1 MRKLFCSVALVILMA
16 SVTRAGGGDAYVVF
30 WFDTEDYITPE
41 ADDAALRL
49 ARILSERGIH
59 GTFKLTGEK
68 ARVLE
73 KRGRKDVIA
82 ALRRHDIG
90 YHTDFHSVQPAPAVY
105 LERLGWDE
113 GAEEFYRREAAGARD
128 LARIL
133 GRPLSSYGQPGNSW
147 APQTYPALKRMG
159 IAMYLDSGRNVGLD
173 DDMFWYCGVLNFFN
187 LGKKQTRLRLGE
199 NPEENLARAKTD
211 FDAVLEQIRAMPGP
225 GTVISV
231 IYHPWEF
238 VEKKAWDAVNF
249 SYGAWPP
256 REKWQ
261 PAPLK
266 SREESERDYQA
277 FARYVDFI
285 KSRPGVKFATGT
297 DLVALYPDHARQRA
311 FTRQQVLEMARQA
324 RQEVSFWK
332 APGGDVAL
340 SAAEV
345 FSLLL
350 QAHELP
356 IRIPSEPRPSG
367 SGPRPPELPLASAR
381 GSVGATGPAQARF
394 RAESWLGPRHR
405 GRTTRQRELE
415 RWEIRE
421 AAAATLA
428 YARHTGH
435 LPGEVWVGAE
445 SLAPEDFMATL
456 AQALLEPERGAFP
469 LATAVFAPARYVA
482 QDAENLW
489 GWLIH
494 PKGLRAPNLME
505 LARLQSWTL
514 KPAILK
520 PEGKKK

>member
-1 MRKLFCSVALVILMA
+1 MRRLWWLAFLILMA
-16 SVTRAGGGDAYVVF
+16 AVAPAGGGDAYVVF

-41 ADDAALRL
+41 SDDAALRL
-49 ARILSERGIH
+49 ARILSERGIR

-90 YHTDFHSVQPAPAVY
+90 YHTDFHSVPPAPAVY

-113 GAEEFYRREAAGARD
+113 GVEEFYRRETAGARD
-128 LARIL
+128 VARIL

-147 APQTYPALKRMG
+147 APQTYPAIKRMG
-159 IAMYLDSGRNVGLD
+159 IAVYLDSGRHVGLN

-187 LGKKQTRLRLGE
+187 LGKKATRLRLGE
-199 NPEENLARAKTD
+199 NPEENLARARAE
-211 FDAVLEQIRAMPGP
+211 FDAVLENVRAMPGP
-225 GTVISV
+225 GSVISI

-238 VEKKAWDAVNF
+238 MEAKAWDAVNF
-249 SYGAWPP
+249 IYGANPP

-266 SREESERDYQA
+266 SREESERGYQA
-277 FARYVDFI
+277 FARYVDYI
-285 KSRPGVKFATGT
+285 KSRPGVKFATGA
-297 DLVALYPDHARQRA
+297 DLVALYPDPARERD
-311 FTRQQVLEMARQA
+311 FTRQQVLEMARRA
-324 RQEVSFWK
+324 REEVSFWK
-332 APGGDVAL
+332 ASEGDVAL

-350 QAHELP
+350 QAL
-356 IRIPSEPRPSG
+356 EPER
-367 SGPRPPELPLASAR
+367 
-381 GSVGATGPAQARF
+381 ARF

-405 GRTTRQRELE
+405 GRTTRRQELA

-428 YARHTGH
+428 YARHSGY
-435 LPGEVWVGAE
+435 LPGEVWAGAD

-456 AQALLEPERGAFP
+456 AHALLAPEQSAIP
-469 LATAVFAPARYVA
+469 VATASFAPARQVA
-482 QDAENLW
+482 QDADNLW
-489 GWLIH
+489 GWIIH
-494 PKGLRAPNLME
+494 PKGTRAPNLME